1 VTPEAAVTPVGD
13 PSSTVAQADWRSGGT
28 RPYRRRVRRHL
39 LVLLLAALSALVAS
53 TALVAAPVAASQPTV
68 ARTAVVVSPDPARDL
83 YVGTGGLVVP
93 SSRWRGDPGARSDT
107 AACLDCQW
115 RVSVLCTK
123 AEAAAGNCRGQS
135 LGCPVGTVPVRIWL
149 LRPGQN
155 WADVARACQGD
166 TPPATVT
173 DLGFTVRDRAEA
185 LLPPLRAGV
194 QPATGSLVRI
204 PTIFRSGQ
212 PAQGI
217 QGADLSVLGL
227 DVRLTSRVRWHW
239 VYGDGTDVWTSSPG
253 GVWPTATVSHVYLAA
268 GRLVASVEAVWR
280 AEFTVEGLGPFAVP
294 GAPLTQRGSLTV
306 VVRAAHAHLVG

>member
-1 VTPEAAVTPVGD
+1 M
-13 PSSTVAQADWRSGGT
+13 
-28 RPYRRRVRRHL
+28 
-39 LVLLLAALSALVAS
+39 LLLAALPVLAAS
-53 TALVAAPVAASQPTV
+53 TALVAAPVVAASSVPTV
-68 ARTAVVVSPDPARDL
+68 ARAAVGVSPDPAHDL

-93 SSRWRGDPGARSDT
+93 SSQWRGDPGARSAT
-107 AACLDCQW
+107 ASCLDCRW

-149 LRPGQN
+149 LRPGQS
-155 WADVARACQGD
+155 WADVGRACQGD

-173 DLGFTVRDRAEA
+173 DVGSTVRDRAEA
-185 LLPPLRAGV
+185 LLPPVRVGV
-194 QPATGSLVRI
+194 QPAEGSLVRI
-204 PTIFRSGQ
+204 PTLFRSGQ

-239 VYGDGTDVWTSSPG
+239 DYGDGTGAWTSSPG
-253 GVWPTATVSHVYLAA
+253 GVWPTMSVSHVYVGT
-268 GRLVASVEAVWR
+268 GRLVATVESVWR
-280 AEFTVEGLGPFAVP
+280 AEFTVEGLGPFPVP
-294 GAPLTQRGSLTV
+294 GAPLTQRGSVTV